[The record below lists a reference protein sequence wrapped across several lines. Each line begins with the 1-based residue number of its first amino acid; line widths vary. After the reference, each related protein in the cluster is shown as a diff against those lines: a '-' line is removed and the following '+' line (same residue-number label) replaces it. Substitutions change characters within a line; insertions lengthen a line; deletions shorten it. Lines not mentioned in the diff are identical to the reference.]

1 MTGTGEAASADVE
14 APGHPVLD
22 LDAGVGDLL
31 SQIYLLGRTS
41 LDASSDLH

>member
-1 MTGTGEAASADVE
+1 MEAL
-14 APGHPVLD
+14 GHQIFD

-41 LDASSDLH
+41 LDASSDLR

>member
-1 MTGTGEAASADVE
+1 VE
-14 APGHPVLD
+14 ALGHQILD

-31 SQIYLLGRTS
+31 SEIYLLGRTS